1 MPSKQTRLNPRNK
14 QCMLINTLL
23 KIKIVEVGNGH
34 HTKRSHSNKFITPQS
49 CFFPNIGQGGGG
61 GVFDG
66 IGLILALQP
75 SGRNS
80 ILGSKFTKGVYEVLY
95 HNHSG

>member
-1 MPSKQTRLNPRNK
+1 MVIIPRDHTPINSQLPSLA
-14 QCMLINTLL
+14 
-23 KIKIVEVGNGH
+23 
-34 HTKRSHSNKFITPQS
+34 
-49 CFFPNIGQGGGG
+49 FPPILAKGGGGGG

-66 IGLILALQP
+66 IGWILALQP

-95 HNHSG
+95 HNHSS